1 MAKKPKLRF
10 WQIWNLSFGFLGVQ
24 AGFALQNAN
33 VSRILSN
40 YGADLHHLSFFWLLA
55 PIMGLIIQPWVGAA
69 SDKTWNRM
77 GRRKP
82 FIFGGAIVATL
93 AMLFMPNSQWAVLI
107 IPPVAFGAIMLALMD
122 ASFNVTFQPFRSLV
136 ADMTP
141 AEQTNLGYSVQTL
154 LINLGAVIGSFLP
167 YFLTEVLGIGNTA
180 PEGHVPPSVIWSFY
194 IGGALLLVSVL
205 WTVFTTKEYPPK
217 EFAEYSG
224 QTLEETPTKKGKSN
238 FFKTLLSMPNIM
250 HRLAVV
256 QFFSWFALFTMWV
269 YTTPAI
275 AQHIWGTEIGDSTS
289 FAYNEAAN
297 WVGVL
302 FGLYSVFAA
311 LFAIFLNKIAD
322 KLGRIKTYSISLLLG
337 GLGFLSIYLFN
348 NQYALIIS
356 MLGIGIA
363 WAAIL
368 AMPYAILANSLPAER
383 MGVYMGI
390 FNITVVVPQI
400 VSGIVLGTM
409 LKSFFNDEAIYMILL
424 AGFSMILASASAM
437 LFVKDNSKV
446 LLNE

>member
-1 MAKKPKLRF
+1 MSKKPKLSF

-40 YGADLHHLSFFWLLA
+40 YGADLHHLSFFWLVA

-69 SDKTWNRM
+69 SDRTWNRM

-82 FIFGGAIVATL
+82 FIFGGAIAAAL
-93 AMLFMPNSQWAVLI
+93 GMFFMPNSHIAMAIL
-107 IPPVAFGAIMLALMD
+107 PPVVFGAIMLALMD

-141 AEQTNLGYSVQTL
+141 DEQTNTGYSIQTL

-167 YFLTEVLGIGNTA
+167 FVLTKVLGVANTA
-180 PEGHVPPSVIWSFY
+180 PEGQVPPSVVWSFY
-194 IGGALLLVSVL
+194 IGGSILLLSVL
-205 WTVFTTKEYPPK
+205 WTVFTTKEYNPK
-217 EFAEYSG
+217 EFKEYNQSDDSAHEANEKMSFW
-224 QTLEETPTKKGKSN
+224 QTLK
-238 FFKTLLSMPNIM
+238 SMPPIM
-250 HRLAVV
+250 GKLAIV
-256 QFFSWFALFTMWV
+256 QFFSWFALFAMWV

-275 AQHIWGTEIGDSTS
+275 AQHIWGTTIGDSAS
-289 FAYNEAAN
+289 ADYNEAAN

-311 LFAIFLNKIAD
+311 VFAIFLDKIANR
-322 KLGRIKTYSISLLLG
+322 LGRVKTYSLSLLMG
-337 GLGFLSIYLFN
+337 GLGFLSMYIFSG
-348 NQYALIIS
+348 QYALIVS
-356 MLGIGIA
+356 MVGVGIA

-368 AMPYAILANSLPAER
+368 AMPYAILARSLPADR

-400 VSGIVLGTM
+400 VSGLLLGTI
-409 LKSFFNDEAIYMILL
+409 LKLLFHEKAIFMIILAGISMLL
-424 AGFSMILASASAM
+424 ASVSAI
-437 LFVKDNSKV
+437 LFVKEK
-446 LLNE
+446 

>member
-1 MAKKPKLRF
+1 MAKKPKLSF

-40 YGADLHHLSFFWLLA
+40 YGADLHHLSFFWLVA

-69 SDKTWNRM
+69 SDRTWTRM

-82 FIFGGAIVATL
+82 FIFGGAIA
-93 AMLFMPNSQWAVLI
+93 ASIGMFFMPNSQIAIAIL
-107 IPPVAFGAIMLALMD
+107 PPVVFGAMMLALMD

-141 AEQTNLGYSVQTL
+141 DEQTNTGYSVQTL

-167 YFLTEVLGIGNTA
+167 FVLTNVLGVGNTA

-194 IGGALLLVSVL
+194 IGGSILLVSVL
-205 WTVFTTKEYPPK
+205 WTVFTTKEYSPE
-217 EFAEYSG
+217 EFKQYNQSDDTVVETEKKSFW
-224 QTLEETPTKKGKSN
+224 QTLT
-238 FFKTLLSMPNIM
+238 SMPGIM
-250 HRLAVV
+250 GKLAIV
-256 QFFSWFALFTMWV
+256 QFFSWFALFAMWV
-269 YTTPAI
+269 YTTPAV
-275 AQHIWGTEIGDSTS
+275 AQHIWGTAIGDSS
-289 FAYNEAAN
+289 SPEYNEAAN

-311 LFAIFLNKIAD
+311 IFAIFLDKIANR
-322 KLGRIKTYSISLLLG
+322 LGRVKTYSISLLLG
-337 GLGFLSIYLFN
+337 ALGYLSMYIFTG
-348 NQYALIIS
+348 QYALILS
-356 MLGIGIA
+356 MVGVGVA

-368 AMPYAILANSLPAER
+368 AMPYAILARSLPADR

-400 VSGIVLGTM
+400 VSGLLLGTILKFVFNEKAIFMIVLAGISM
-409 LKSFFNDEAIYMILL
+409 L
-424 AGFSMILASASAM
+424 LASASAI
-437 LFVKDNSKV
+437 LFVKEKKA
-446 LLNE
+446 

>member
-1 MAKKPKLRF
+1 MVKKPKLSF

-40 YGADLHHLSFFWLLA
+40 YGADLHHLSFFWLVA

-69 SDKTWNRM
+69 SDRTWNRM

-82 FIFGGAIVATL
+82 FIFGGAIAATL
-93 AMLFMPNSQWAVLI
+93 GMFFMPNSQIAVAI
-107 IPPVAFGAIMLALMD
+107 IPAVAFGAIMLALMD

-141 AEQTNLGYSVQTL
+141 EEQTNTGYSVQTL

-167 YFLTEVLGIGNTA
+167 FVLTNVLGVENTA
-180 PEGHVPPSVIWSFY
+180 SEGKVPPSVVWSFY
-194 IGGALLLVSVL
+194 IGGSILLVSVL
-205 WTVFTTKEYPPK
+205 WTVFTTKEYNPE
-217 EFAEYSG
+217 EFKSYNQA
-224 QTLEETPTKKGKSN
+224 EETPFKDGERKN
-238 FFKTLLSMPNIM
+238 FWQTLISMPGIM
-250 HRLAVV
+250 GKLAIV
-256 QFFSWFALFTMWV
+256 QFFSWFALFAMWV
-269 YTTPAI
+269 YTTPAV
-275 AQHIWGTEIGDSTS
+275 AQHIWGTAIGDSAS
-289 FAYNEAAN
+289 PEYNEAAN

-311 LFAIFLNKIAD
+311 IFAIFLDKIANRI
-322 KLGRIKTYSISLLLG
+322 GRVLTYSISLFLG
-337 GLGFLSIYLFN
+337 ALGYLSMYVFTG
-348 NQYALIIS
+348 QYALIIS
-356 MLGIGIA
+356 MVGVGIA

-368 AMPYAILANSLPAER
+368 AMPYAILARSLPADR

-400 VSGIVLGTM
+400 VSGLLLGAI
-409 LKSFFNDEAIYMILL
+409 LKVVFHEKAIYMIVL
-424 AGFSMILASASAM
+424 AGISMLLASASAI
-437 LFVKDNSKV
+437 LFVKEKKA
-446 LLNE
+446 